1 MLGMCGYFHFP
12 FKMCIDLSFCFKLRF
27 QRFRRS
33 SVRTLPERS
42 EVKGCGRE
50 AQWRDESF
58 RTGAPHRTRLGSE
71 RAAPHVSSGRHR
83 KLSTASSPSSYK
95 VWTSGEKEIDK
106 EEEAADADHYG
117 YVLPGSHSTPERGKI
132 SNLKDARDLTDIN
145 EPYTLCLCRASQLQ
159 KSPYDWTR

>member
-1 MLGMCGYFHFP
+1 MCGYFHFP